1 MLSSIIIRSA
11 AAFGGAPFR
20 LVKSTA
26 LGSAAG
32 GAAGGAAAGGV
43 PGALVGGALGLASS
57 LLGGLFGKSNTQKTN
72 QMNYRIMLEQNRF
85 NAVEAKKNRDWQE
98 LMYRMFGTSSAKA
111 NDMRA
116 AGLNALLGD
125 VSASGNVGSG
135 GAATAAESAQMM
147 PTDYSFI
154 GDAANR
160 GLAAYNTTRSVD
172 ASVSLQ
178 KSQENVNKSIE
189 GVNMA
194 QKGFMESQTDMQK
207 MTYKFA
213 MDTYQNR
220 LLQEQFK
227 AELANWQGFDAMYDA
242 RLKAFSLY
250 NVLPQEVEKNVAQT
264 MSFYASAF
272 RDIASG
278 KYTLKQTENY
288 GKWLS
293 IQQTFAHAATVQG
306 QAALMQG
313 RAAITNANA
322 NSSYLQKLGSYYGSL
337 TSGQNISNQMQQ
349 YYTDFMLGKMPIGK
363 AELFKDFQKAR
374 LKLFIFF
381 FDLIFLFF
389 LLKSSSSLIT
399 NLFILKSQ
407 FFKIRHFFASRLN
420 ITTRTRINQLV
431 IGQGAESVFKLRT
444 EIRSINH
451 RLERFLNFT
460 DSLRI
465 GTHIIDTLQQRN
477 IGMKRSTKRII
488 LFINRSNFMLNF
500 LVNRRNKNYFIF
512 CNHNRKF

>member
-1 MLSSIIIRSA
+1 MLSDFIIRSA
-11 AAFGGAPFR
+11 AAFGGTPFR
-20 LVKSTA
+20 LNKCTA
-26 LGSAAG
+26 LGSAGKGVAV
-32 GAAGGAAAGGV
+32 GAATGGV
-43 PGALVGGALGLASS
+43 PGALVGGALDIASS
-57 LLGGLFGKSNTQKTN
+57 LIGGLFGKHNTDKTN
-72 QMNYRIMLEQNRF
+72 EWNYKIMQEQNKF
-85 NAVEAKKNRDWQE
+85 NAEQAEKLRNWQQK
-98 LMYRMFGTSSAKA
+98 MYEMYGTSSAKA

-135 GAATAAESAQMM
+135 AAATAAESAQMM

-154 GDAANR
+154 GDAADR

-194 QKGFMESQTDMQK
+194 HKGLMESQTSMQK

-250 NVLPQEVEKNVAQT
+250 NVMPQEVEKNVAQT

-272 RDIASG
+272 RDIADG

-288 GKWLS
+288 GRWLS
-293 IQQTFAHAATVQG
+293 IQQTFAHAATVQSS
-306 QAALMQG
+306 AALMQG
-313 RAAITNANA
+313 RAALTNANA
-322 NSSYLQKLGSYYGSL
+322 NASYLGKLGKYYGSL
-337 TSGQNISNQMQQ
+337 TSGQNMTNEMSR

-363 AELFKDFQKAR
+363 AESILRQTPYKHLLDLNIQQNEWS
-374 LKLFIFF
+374 LNKLMQEP
-381 FDLIFLFF
+381 DLIRSLSGMY
-389 LLKSSSSLIT
+389 KSETSLT
-399 NLFILKSQ
+399 NKRVDSYDTD
-407 FFKIRHFFASRLN
+407 KIFER
-420 ITTRTRINQLV
+420 
-431 IGQGAESVFKLRT
+431 GESVTRMFKNVSDG
-444 EIRSINH
+444 IS
-451 RLERFLNFT
+451 NFT
-460 DSLRI
+460 PKPKFSKGSSAEPTPPPSGKSWLDAYRE
-465 GTHIIDTLQQRN
+465 N
-477 IGMKRSTKRII
+477 P
-488 LFINRSNFMLNF
+488 
-500 LVNRRNKNYFIF
+500 NYSPTGY
-512 CNHNRKF
+512 K

>member
-1 MLSSIIIRSA
+1 MLSNIISRST

-20 LVKSTA
+20 LKKCTA
-26 LGSAAG
+26 LSSAAG
-32 GAAGGAAAGGV
+32 GAASGSVVGGV
-43 PGALVGGALGLASS
+43 PGALVGGALGVASS
-57 LLGGLFGKSNTQKTN
+57 LLGGLFGKSNTDKTN
-72 QMNYRIMLEQNRF
+72 QMNYKIMQEQNRF
-85 NAVEAKKNRDWQE
+85 NAEEAKKNRDWQE
-98 LMYRMFGTSSAKA
+98 MMYRMFGTSSAKA

-135 GAATAAESAQMM
+135 SSATAAESAQML
-147 PTDYSFI
+147 PADYSFI
-154 GDAANR
+154 GDAANH

-194 QKGFMESQTDMQK
+194 QKGLMESQNDMQK

-250 NVLPQEVEKNVAQT
+250 NVMPQEVEKNVAQT

-272 RDIASG
+272 RDIAAG

-322 NSSYLQKLGSYYGSL
+322 NASYLKQLGGYYGAL
-337 TSGQNISNQMQQ
+337 TSGQNMSNDMQR

-363 AELFKDFQKAR
+363 AESLLRQTPYKHLLDLNIQQNEWS
-374 LKLFIFF
+374 LNKLMQEP
-381 FDLIFLFF
+381 DLIRSLSGMY
-389 LLKSSSSLIT
+389 KSETSLT
-399 NLFILKSQ
+399 NKRVDSYDTD
-407 FFKIRHFFASRLN
+407 KIFER
-420 ITTRTRINQLV
+420 
-431 IGQGAESVFKLRT
+431 GESVTRMIKNVSDG
-444 EIRSINH
+444 IS
-451 RLERFLNFT
+451 NFT
-460 DSLRI
+460 PKPRFSK
-465 GTHIIDTLQQRN
+465 GS
-477 IGMKRSTKRII
+477 STGGKPTSPPSGKSWLDAYRE
-488 LFINRSNFMLNF
+488 NP
-500 LVNRRNKNYFIF
+500 NYSPTGYQ
-512 CNHNRKF
+512 

>member
-26 LGSAAG
+26 LGSAGA
-32 GAAGGAAAGGV
+32 GAAGGAFAGV
-43 PGALVGGALGLASS
+43 PGALVGGALGMASS
-57 LLGGLFGKSNTQKTN
+57 LIGGLFGSSNTQKTN
-72 QMNYRIMLEQNRF
+72 QMNYRIMQEQNRY
-85 NAVEAKKNRDWQE
+85 NAEEAQKNRDWQE

-111 NDMRA
+111 NDLRA

-135 GAATAAESAQMM
+135 ASASAAESAQMM
-147 PTDYSFI
+147 PTDYSFV
-154 GDAANR
+154 GDAASH

-189 GVNMA
+189 GVNIA
-194 QKGFMESQTDMQK
+194 QKGLMESQTDMQH

-213 MDTYQNR
+213 LDTYQNR

-250 NVLPQEVEKNVAQT
+250 NVMPQEVEKNVAQT

-272 RDIASG
+272 RDIAQG

-322 NSSYLQKLGSYYGSL
+322 NASYLKKLGSYYGSL
-337 TSGQNISNQMQQ
+337 TSGQNMSNQMQQ

-363 AELFKDFQKAR
+363 AESILRQTPYKHLLDLNIQQNEWS
-374 LKLFIFF
+374 LNKLMEEP
-381 FDLIFLFF
+381 DLIRSLSGMY
-389 LLKSSSSLIT
+389 KSETSLT
-399 NLFILKSQ
+399 NKRVDSYDTD
-407 FFKIRHFFASRLN
+407 KIFER
-420 ITTRTRINQLV
+420 
-431 IGQGAESVFKLRT
+431 GESVTRMFKNVSDG
-444 EIRSINH
+444 IS
-451 RLERFLNFT
+451 NFT
-460 DSLRI
+460 PKPRFKKGSSDGSPTPPPSGKSWLDAYRE
-465 GTHIIDTLQQRN
+465 N
-477 IGMKRSTKRII
+477 P
-488 LFINRSNFMLNF
+488 
-500 LVNRRNKNYFIF
+500 NYSPTGY
-512 CNHNRKF
+512 K

>member
-1 MLSSIIIRSA
+1 MLSNLIFWST
-11 AAFGGAPFR
+11 AAFGGTPFR
-20 LVKSTA
+20 LKKCTSLTSGV
-26 LGSAAG
+26 G
-32 GAAGGAAAGGV
+32 GAAAGSAAGGV
-43 PGALVGGALGLASS
+43 PGALVGGALGVASS
-57 LLGGLFGKSNTQKTN
+57 LLGGLFGKHNTSEVNK
-72 QMNYRIMLEQNRF
+72 MNYQIMQEQNRF
-85 NAVEAKKNRDWQE
+85 NAQEAKKNRDWQE
-98 LMYRMFGTSSAKA
+98 MMYRMFGTSSAKA

-135 GAATAAESAQMM
+135 AAASASESAQMM
-147 PTDYSFI
+147 PADYSFV
-154 GDAANR
+154 GDATNR
-160 GLAAYNTTRSVD
+160 GLAAYNTMRSVD

-194 QKGFMESQTDMQK
+194 QKGLMESQTDMQK

-227 AELANWQGFDAMYDA
+227 ADLANWQGFDAMYDA

-250 NVLPQEVEKNVAQT
+250 NVMPYEVEKNVAQT

-272 RDIASG
+272 RDIADG

-322 NSSYLQKLGSYYGSL
+322 NAGYLKQLGGYYGAL
-337 TSGQNISNQMQQ
+337 TSGQRLSNDMQR
-349 YYTDFMLGKMPIGK
+349 YYTDFMLGRMPIGK
-363 AELFKDFQKAR
+363 AESLLRQTPYKHLLDLNIQQNEWS
-374 LKLFIFF
+374 LNKLMQEP
-381 FDLIFLFF
+381 DLIRSLSGMY
-389 LLKSSSSLIT
+389 KSETSLT
-399 NLFILKSQ
+399 NKRVDSYDID
-407 FFKIRHFFASRLN
+407 KIFER
-420 ITTRTRINQLV
+420 
-431 IGQGAESVFKLRT
+431 GESVTRMVKNVSDG
-444 EIRSINH
+444 IS
-451 RLERFLNFT
+451 NFT
-460 DSLRI
+460 PKPRFNKGS
-465 GTHIIDTLQQRN
+465 
-477 IGMKRSTKRII
+477 STGGKPTPPPTGKSWLDAYRE
-488 LFINRSNFMLNF
+488 NP
-500 LVNRRNKNYFIF
+500 NYSPTGY
-512 CNHNRKF
+512 R

>member
-1 MLSSIIIRSA
+1 MMSDFIIRST
-11 AAFGGAPFR
+11 AAFGGTPFR
-20 LVKSTA
+20 LNKCTA
-26 LGSAAG
+26 LGSAG
-32 GAAGGAAAGGV
+32 SGAAVGAAAGGA
-43 PGALVGGALGLASS
+43 PGALIGGALGLAGS
-57 LLGGLFGKSNTQKTN
+57 LLGGLFGKHNTDKTN
-72 QMNYRIMLEQNRF
+72 AMNYKIMQEQNKF
-85 NAVEAKKNRDWQE
+85 NSAEAKKLREWQE
-98 LMYRMFGTSSAKA
+98 MMYRMYGTSSAKA

-135 GAATAAESAQMM
+135 SAATAAESARMM

-154 GDAANR
+154 SDAA
-160 GLAAYNTTRSVD
+160 GSALSGYNTTRSVD

-189 GVNMA
+189 GVNNA
-194 QKGFMESQTDMQK
+194 QKGFLTAQTDMQK

-227 AELANWQGFDAMYDA
+227 AELQNWQGFDAMYDA

-250 NVLPQEVEKNVAQT
+250 NVMPQEVEKNVAQT

-272 RDIASG
+272 RDIANG

-313 RAAITNANA
+313 RAALTNADANA
-322 NSSYLQKLGSYYGSL
+322 SYLKQLGGYYGAL
-337 TSGQNISNQMQQ
+337 TSGQGMSNDMQR

-363 AELFKDFQKAR
+363 AESILRQTPYKHLLDLNIQQNEWS
-374 LKLFIFF
+374 LSKLMQEP
-381 FDLIFLFF
+381 DLIRSLSGMY
-389 LLKSSSSLIT
+389 KSETSLT
-399 NLFILKSQ
+399 NKRVDSYDVD
-407 FFKIRHFFASRLN
+407 KIFER
-420 ITTRTRINQLV
+420 
-431 IGQGAESVFKLRT
+431 GESVSRMVKN
-444 EIRSINH
+444 ISDGIS
-451 RLERFLNFT
+451 NFT
-460 DSLRI
+460 P
-465 GTHIIDTLQQRN
+465 
-477 IGMKRSTKRII
+477 KP
-488 LFINRSNFMLNF
+488 RSNKGSSAVSEPTPPPPSGKSWLDTYE
-500 LVNRRNKNYFIF
+500 K
-512 CNHNRKF
+512 H

>member
-1 MLSSIIIRSA
+1 MLINFVIRST

-20 LVKSTA
+20 LNKCTA
-26 LGSAAG
+26 LTSAAG
-32 GAAGGAAAGGV
+32 GSAGGAAVGGV
-43 PGALVGGALGLASS
+43 PGALVGGALGMASS
-57 LLGGLFGKSNTQKTN
+57 LLGGLFGKSNTKKTN
-72 QMNYRIMLEQNRF
+72 EMNYRIMQEQNRF
-85 NAVEAKKNRDWQE
+85 NAEEAKKNRDWQE

-135 GAATAAESAQMM
+135 ASASAAESAQMM
-147 PTDYSFI
+147 PTDYSFV
-154 GDAANR
+154 GDSVTH

-172 ASVSLQ
+172 ASISLQ
-178 KSQENVNKSIE
+178 KSQENVNKSVE
-189 GVNMA
+189 GINYA
-194 QKGFMESQTDMQK
+194 QKGFLESQTDMQK

-213 MDTYQNR
+213 QDTYQNR

-227 AELANWQGFDAMYDA
+227 AELENWRGFDAMYDA

-250 NVLPQEVEKNVAQT
+250 NVMPQEVEKNVAQT

-272 RDIASG
+272 RDIAAG

-322 NSSYLQKLGSYYGSL
+322 NVSYLKQLGGYYGAL
-337 TSGQNISNQMQQ
+337 TSGQILSNDIQR

-363 AELFKDFQKAR
+363 AESILRQTPYKHLLDLNIQQNEWS
-374 LKLFIFF
+374 LNKLMQEP
-381 FDLIFLFF
+381 DLIRSLSGMY
-389 LLKSSSSLIT
+389 KSETSLT
-399 NLFILKSQ
+399 NKRVDSYDTD
-407 FFKIRHFFASRLN
+407 KIFER
-420 ITTRTRINQLV
+420 
-431 IGQGAESVFKLRT
+431 GESVTRMFKNVSDG
-444 EIRSINH
+444 IS
-451 RLERFLNFT
+451 NFT
-460 DSLRI
+460 PKPR
-465 GTHIIDTLQQRN
+465 GNR
-477 IGMKRSTKRII
+477 GSTSGSPTPPPSGKSWLDAYRE
-488 LFINRSNFMLNF
+488 NP
-500 LVNRRNKNYFIF
+500 NYSPTGYQ
-512 CNHNRKF
+512 

>member
-1 MLSSIIIRSA
+1 MLSNIILRST

-20 LVKSTA
+20 LKKCTA
-26 LGSAAG
+26 LTS
-32 GAAGGAAAGGV
+32 AAGGAAAGSAAGGF
-43 PGALVGGALGLASS
+43 PGALVGGALGVASS
-57 LLGGLFGKSNTQKTN
+57 LLGGLFGKSNTKKTN
-72 QMNYRIMLEQNRF
+72 EMNYRIMLAQNRF
-85 NAVEAKKNRDWQE
+85 NAAEAKKNRDWQE

-111 NDMRA
+111 NDLRA

-135 GAATAAESAQMM
+135 ASATGAESAQMM
-147 PTDYSFI
+147 PTDYSFV
-154 GDAANR
+154 GDAGNR
-160 GLAAYNTTRSVD
+160 GLAAYNSTRSVD
-172 ASVSLQ
+172 ASVLLQ

-194 QKGFMESQTDMQK
+194 QKGLMESQTDMQK
-207 MTYKFA
+207 MTFKFA

-250 NVLPQEVEKNVAQT
+250 NVMPQEVEKNVAQT

-272 RDIASG
+272 RDIAAG

-322 NSSYLQKLGSYYGSL
+322 NAGYLKQLGGYYGSL
-337 TSGQNISNQMQQ
+337 ASGQNMTNDMQR
-349 YYTDFMLGKMPIGK
+349 YYTDFMLGKMPIDK
-363 AELFKDFQKAR
+363 
-374 LKLFIFF
+374 
-381 FDLIFLFF
+381 
-389 LLKSSSSLIT
+389 
-399 NLFILKSQ
+399 
-407 FFKIRHFFASRLN
+407 
-420 ITTRTRINQLV
+420 
-431 IGQGAESVFKLRT
+431 AESVLRQTPYKHLLDLNIQQNEWSLNKLMQ
-444 EIRSINH
+444 EPDLIRSLSGMYKSETSLTNKRVGSYDIDKIF
-451 RLERFLNFT
+451 ERGESVSRMVKNISDGISNFT
-460 DSLRI
+460 HPPRFKKGSSSGKEPTPPPSGKSWLDAYRE
-465 GTHIIDTLQQRN
+465 N
-477 IGMKRSTKRII
+477 P
-488 LFINRSNFMLNF
+488 
-500 LVNRRNKNYFIF
+500 NYSPTGY
-512 CNHNRKF
+512 R